1 MRKWLVKYTVDSIEK
16 ETLRWAS
23 SGRHAAMQVRRML
36 WLESDYYILSIK
48 EVR

>member
-1 MRKWLVKYTVDSIEK
+1 MKKWLVKYTVDSIEK
-16 ETLRWAS
+16 SVIRWAS

-36 WLESDYYILSIK
+36 WLESDYFIVSIR